1 MTRFE
6 VANTGRCFNTAE
18 PGDALHRT
26 NESRVIDQDRGDMV
40 ASPECTACVFCSHNE
55 LFPTPP
61 FSLRL
66 FHQQINFHQRGRAFP
81 YLACLTS
88 RFLADIMLS
97 TC

>member
-18 PGDALHRT
+18 HGDALHRT

-40 ASPECTACVFCSHNE
+40 ASQECTACLYATGWVIGAIMDACSSR
-55 LFPTPP
+55 PY

-66 FHQQINFHQRGRAFP
+66 FH
-81 YLACLTS
+81 
-88 RFLADIMLS
+88 
-97 TC
+97 